1 MVAVIALGLDD
12 PRWLRF
18 VEGSPSATPFHHPSW
33 ALLLARCYGYRA
45 FALVHRDPR
54 GRILAGLP
62 VIEVRSPLARRRWV
76 SLPFTDECQ
85 ALLHPEM
92 AQADL
97 VAELDGARR
106 RAGVSTLQV
115 RAALDGPGAA
125 ASPVAVT
132 HRLRLHPDPDAVY
145 RRRLRSTVRKRIT
158 QAREN
163 GVVVHRADTAES
175 LTTAF
180 YQLHVQTRHRQGVP
194 VQPRRYFELL
204 WEHVLGP
211 GKGFLL
217 LASSGQT
224 VVAGAVF
231 LAWGGTVIYKYGAS
245 DTAYWALHPNHLVMW
260 SAIRWGCE
268 HGFRSLDFGR
278 SDLASKGLH
287 QFKQSWGA
295 EGRSLVYTVV
305 GGKAPRPG
313 NGRLHDVLGAVL
325 RRSPPIACRVAGELL
340 YRYAA

>member
-1 MVAVIALGLDD
+1 M
-12 PRWLRF
+12 
-18 VEGSPSATPFHHPSW
+18 
-33 ALLLARCYGYRA
+33 
-45 FALVHRDPR
+45 
-54 GRILAGLP
+54 
-62 VIEVRSPLARRRWV
+62 
-76 SLPFTDECQ
+76 
-85 ALLHPEM
+85 
-92 AQADL
+92 
-97 VAELDGARR
+97 
-106 RAGVSTLQV
+106 
-115 RAALDGPGAA
+115 
-125 ASPVAVT
+125 
-132 HRLRLHPDPDAVY
+132 
-145 RRRLRSTVRKRIT
+145 
-158 QAREN
+158 
-163 GVVVHRADTAES
+163 
-175 LTTAF
+175 
-180 YQLHVQTRHRQGVP
+180 P

-231 LAWGGTVIYKYGAS
+231 LAWGDTVIYKYGAS

-295 EGRSLVYTVV
+295 EGRSLVYTFV

-325 RRSPPIACRVAGELL
+325 RRAPPIACRVAGELL

>member
-18 VEGSPSATPFHHPSW
+18 VESSPSATPFHHPSW

-85 ALLHPEM
+85 VLHPGI

-125 ASPVAVT
+125 ASPVAVI
-132 HRLRLHPDPDAVY
+132 HRLPLDPDPDAVY
-145 RRRLRSTVRKRIT
+145 RGRLRSSVRKRIT
-158 QAREN
+158 EARQD
-163 GVVVHRADTAES
+163 GVVVHRGDTPES

-180 YQLHVQTRHRQGVP
+180 YRLHVRTRHRQGVP

-204 WEHVLGP
+204 WEHVIGP
-211 GKGFLL
+211 GQGFLL
-217 LASSGQT
+217 LASIGRT
-224 VVAGAVF
+224 VIAGAVF
-231 LAWGGTVIYKYGAS
+231 LAWRDTVIYK
-245 DTAYWALHPNHLVMW
+245 
-260 SAIRWGCE
+260 
-268 HGFRSLDFGR
+268 
-278 SDLASKGLH
+278 
-287 QFKQSWGA
+287 
-295 EGRSLVYTVV
+295 
-305 GGKAPRPG
+305 
-313 NGRLHDVLGAVL
+313 
-325 RRSPPIACRVAGELL
+325 
-340 YRYAA
+340 

>member
-1 MVAVIALGLDD
+1 MMALALED

-33 ALLLARCYGYRA
+33 ALMLARCYGYRA
-45 FALVHRDPR
+45 FALVDRDAQ

-62 VIEVRSPLARRRWV
+62 VIEARSPLARRRWL
-76 SLPFTDECQ
+76 SLPFTDECP
-85 ALLHPEM
+85 ALLHPGV
-92 AQADL
+92 APADL
-97 VAELDGARR
+97 VAGLDAARR

-125 ASPVAVT
+125 AGPVAVT
-132 HRLRLHPDPDAVY
+132 HRLDLDPDPDAVY
-145 RRRLRSTVRKRIT
+145 RRRLRPSVRKQIT
-158 QAREN
+158 GARQN
-163 GVVVHRADTAES
+163 GVVVHRGDTPQS

-180 YQLHVQTRHRQGVP
+180 YRLHVQTRHRLGVP

-204 WEHVLGP
+204 WEHVLGQ

-217 LASSGQT
+217 LASSGGT
-224 VVAGAVF
+224 VLAGAVF
-231 LAWGGTVIYKYGAS
+231 LAWGDTVIYKYGAS
-245 DTAYWALHPNHLVMW
+245 DSAFWAVHPNHLVMW

-268 HGFRSLDFGR
+268 HGFRSFDFGR
-278 SDLASKGLH
+278 SDLASKGLR

-295 EGRSLVYTVV
+295 AERSLVYTVI
-305 GGKAPRPG
+305 GGRAPRPE
-313 NGRLHDVLGAVL
+313 NGRLHDALGAVL
-325 RRSPPIACRVAGELL
+325 RRSPPVACRVAGELL

>member
-12 PRWLRF
+12 PRWTLF
-18 VEGSPSATPFHHPSW
+18 VEGSLSATPFHHPSW
-33 ALLLARCYGYRA
+33 ALLLAHCYGYRA
-45 FALVHRDPR
+45 FALVHLDPQ

-85 ALLHPEM
+85 ALLHPRF

-97 VAELDGARR
+97 VAELDAARR

-132 HRLRLHPDPDAVY
+132 HRLRLGPDLDTVY
-145 RRRLRSTVRKRIT
+145 RRRLRSSVRRQIT
-158 QAREN
+158 QARQD
-163 GVVVHRADTAES
+163 GVVVHRADAAES

-180 YQLHVQTRHRQGVP
+180 YRLHLQTRHRQGVP

-204 WEHVLGP
+204 WKQIIGP

-217 LASSGQT
+217 LASTGQ
-224 VVAGAVF
+224 VVIAGAVF
-231 LAWGGTVIYKYGAS
+231 LAWGDTVIYKYGAS
-245 DTAYWALHPNHLVMW
+245 DTAYWGLHPNHLLMW
-260 SAIRWGCE
+260 DAIRWGCE
-268 HGFRSLDFGR
+268 HGFQTFDFGR
-278 SDLASKGLH
+278 SDLASTGLR
-287 QFKQSWGA
+287 QFKDSWGA
-295 EGRSLVYTVV
+295 EERSLVYTVV
-305 GGKAPRPG
+305 GGKAPEPS
-313 NGRLHDVLGAVL
+313 NGRLHDLLRAAL
-325 RRSPPIACRVAGELL
+325 RRSPPVACRVAGELL